1 MDGRPESD
9 FKPQSGGLL
18 SHEEQLDPKVKG
30 QIQGCDWL
38 PPETELKA
46 QKKQKFTIDD
56 EDCLKSTRTRK
67 DVIISKTSDKKKNK
81 SCSDR
86 SLRRRQQI

>member
-38 PPETELKA
+38 PPETEPKT
-46 QKKQKFTIDD
+46 QKNPEIHY
-56 EDCLKSTRTRK
+56 R
-67 DVIISKTSDKKKNK
+67 
-81 SCSDR
+81 
-86 SLRRRQQI
+86 